1 MAMQPAICSN
11 CGGRINVDDVDLNG
25 FAECEYCFTSH
36 KIIDIITIDGLPT
49 AKSYLMVANQAIND
63 KLLEKAVEYYNKV
76 IEIKPNCHE
85 AWWGLYICQ
94 NAFDEYYG
102 YEDKYGNTGILTK
115 ASIMHDTLKRYA
127 YRAIEYAPFEASQGY
142 KLEIQQKESFI
153 QSVINGDF
161 DKKVDKQSCCYI
173 ATCVYG
179 SYTCEEV
186 MQLRRFRDDCLSKK
200 VLGRLFIRVYY
211 FISPCLVKYIK
222 RNSFVNTNIK
232 KILDWVRMKI

>member
-1 MAMQPAICSN
+1 MAIQPAICSN
-11 CGGRINVDDVDLNG
+11 CGGRVNVDDVDLNG

-49 AKSYLMVANQAIND
+49 AKSYLIVANQAVD
-63 KLLEKAVEYYNKV
+63 DGKLEKAVEYYNKV

-85 AWWGLYICQ
+85 AWWGLYICN

-115 ASIMHDTLKRYA
+115 ATIMYNTLKKYA
-127 YRAIEYAPFEASQGY
+127 YRAIEYAPDGVSKSY
-142 KLEIQQKESFI
+142 KLKIREKENFI
-153 QSVINGDF
+153 QAAQNGNF
-161 DKKVDKQSCCYI
+161 DRKIAKQSCCYI

-200 VLGRLFIRVYY
+200 ALGRLFIRIYY
-211 FISPCLVKYIK
+211 FISPYLVKHIK
-222 RNSFVNTNIK
+222 SNSFANIK
-232 KILDWVRMKI
+232 IKKFLDWLRKKI

>member
-11 CGGRINVDDVDLNG
+11 CGGRINVNDVDLNG

-49 AKSYLMVANQAIND
+49 AKSYLTVANQAIND
-63 KLLEKAVEYYNKV
+63 RQLEKAVKYYHKV

-94 NAFDEYYG
+94 DAFDEYYG
-102 YEDKYGNTGILTK
+102 YKDKYGNTGILTM
-115 ASIMHDTLKRYA
+115 ASIMYDALKKYA
-127 YRAIEYAPFEASQGY
+127 YRAIKYAPSEISQGY
-142 KLEIQQKESFI
+142 KSEIQEKEDFI

-161 DKKVDKQSCCYI
+161 DKKVNKQSGCYI
-173 ATCVYG
+173 ATNVYG

-186 MQLRRFRDDCLSKK
+186 MQLRRFRDDYLSKK
-200 VLGRLFIRVYY
+200 AFGRLFIRIYY
-211 FISPCLVKYIK
+211 FISPYLVKHIKHNSFANKKIK
-222 RNSFVNTNIK
+222 RFLDWFRK
-232 KILDWVRMKI
+232 KI